1 MKDET
6 MASGRWEF
14 NESVTAVFENMLE
27 RSIPQYDTMRELVYR
42 IGANFIRPD
51 TTIQDIGCSN
61 GLSIQKFVEAYKE
74 QNKFLLCDVSA
85 PMLRE
90 CRKRYSKEIESG
102 CMQVADYDIKNGI
115 MAEPSSLILSI
126 LTLQF
131 TPIEYRQQIIT
142 SIYNTLNKGGALIL
156 VEKMLGADAQ
166 IDNMLVQEYYK
177 LKGENQYT
185 QEQIAAKRKSLEG
198 VLVPVTAKWNIDL
211 LRTAG
216 FSHIEC
222 FWRCLNFAGF
232 VAVK

>member
-6 MASGRWEF
+6 MASGKWEF
-14 NESVTAVFENMLE
+14 NESVTSVFENMLE

-42 IGANFIRPD
+42 IGANFVRPD

-61 GLSIQKFVEAYKE
+61 GLSIQKFVDSYRE

-90 CRKRYSKEIESG
+90 CRKRYSREIEDD
-102 CMQVADYDIKNGI
+102 CMRVVDYDIKNGI
-115 MAEPSSLILSI
+115 LDEQSSLILSI

-142 SIYNTLNKGGALIL
+142 SIYNTLNRGGALIL

-166 IDNMLVQEYYK
+166 MDNMLVQEYYK

-198 VLVPVTAKWNIDL
+198 VLVPVTEKWNIDL
-211 LRTAG
+211 LKTAG